1 MIGRACSWPG
11 DDSLMRRY
19 HDTEWGAAFD
29 GDDNYLFEM
38 LCLEG
43 AQAGLSWITVLRK
56 REEYRKAFRDFD
68 ITACADL
75 SEDDLERIRNDYGI
89 IKNRAKIRS
98 VRGNAQAVL
107 RIQSEWGSFAA
118 YLRHFVDGKR
128 TVNHWEDE
136 KSVPASS
143 ELSTKISEDLRRRG
157 VRFAGPVILYS
168 YLQAVGLIDDHIV
181 SCPYHSDNRATGKE
195 TR

>member
-29 GDDNYLFEM
+29 GDDKYLFEM

-75 SEDDLERIRNDYGI
+75 SDDDLERIRNDYGI

-98 VRGNAQAVL
+98 VRGNARAVL
-107 RIQSEWGSFAA
+107 RIQADWGSFRE
-118 YLRHFVDGKR
+118 YLLHFVDGIR
-128 TVNHWEDE
+128 MVNQWEE
-136 KSVPASS
+136 ERFVPASS
-143 ELSTKISEDLRRRG
+143 ELSTRISEDLRRYG